1 MVRSETGGAVRERER
16 ERKLQFSKINK
27 TEDKGERE
35 AFICDR
41 LKDRSKAI
49 LYNRE
54 VEIPYFW

>member
-1 MVRSETGGAVRERER
+1 MVKRKTAEAVRERER
-16 ERKLQFSKINK
+16 ELQFSKINK

-49 LYNRE
+49 
-54 VEIPYFW
+54 FK